1 MAEKSTFQRG
11 MEAAPENGKELS
23 HSTHA
28 NGMNEYGDD
37 SLLMFRDNLLVL
49 DLMTLENG
57 TDGLSQKFGKE
68 LPPYAV

>member
-1 MAEKSTFQRG
+1 
-11 MEAAPENGKELS
+11 MEAVPENGKESS

-28 NGMNEYGDD
+28 NGMKQYSDN

-57 TDGLSQKFGKE
+57 TVGLSRKFGKE
-68 LPPYAV
+68 LPPYAM